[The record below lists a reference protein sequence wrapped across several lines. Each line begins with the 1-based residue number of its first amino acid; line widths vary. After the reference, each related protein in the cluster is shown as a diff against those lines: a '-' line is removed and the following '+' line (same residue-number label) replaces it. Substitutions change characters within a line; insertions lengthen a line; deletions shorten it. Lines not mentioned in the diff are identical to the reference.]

1 MRRPSIAAAAL
12 LALLSPFAV
21 ALLAAAL
28 GTTPERVWS
37 AVGASIG
44 FLFGLAVLVG
54 CVAQLTRR

>member
-1 MRRPSIAAAAL
+1 MRRAAPVAAL

-28 GTTPERVWS
+28 GTTPERLWS
-37 AVGASIG
+37 AIGAGIG
-44 FLFGLAVLVG
+44 FLFGLAILVG